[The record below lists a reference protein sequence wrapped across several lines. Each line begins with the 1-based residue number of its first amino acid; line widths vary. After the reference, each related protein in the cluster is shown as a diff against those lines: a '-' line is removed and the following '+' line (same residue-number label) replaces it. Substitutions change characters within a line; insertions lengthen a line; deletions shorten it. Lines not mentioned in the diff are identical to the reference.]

1 MLIRR
6 LSNKLCQRYVSR
18 SLSIKPSSILFD
30 EKKGSGT
37 HSNFPDFVEHWGP
50 QTFKNVGIGMTFSA
64 VGLMGIYGICQET
77 LIVDFLVAS
86 YLVIGYRDLNQ
97 KSHALLRNFPVLGN
111 VRFLFESVRPEI
123 RQYFIEADE
132 DGKPFDRNHRSLVY
146 QRAKSVVDTICFG
159 TRRDVYQTGYEFANH
174 SMFPAIVDHKNSRV
188 LIGGN
193 NPKCKQPYSA
203 SLLNI
208 SGMSYGALSDNAV
221 LALSTGAKLG
231 QFYHNTGEGGVSRFH
246 IEGGGDLVWNV
257 GTGYFG
263 CRNKDGTFSPEMF
276 QKTLNSCK
284 QIKMIEIKLSQGAKP
299 GHGGLLPGAKV
310 TKLIAEARGVESG
323 VDCHSPPNH
332 SSFSDSFG
340 LLNFVDKLRDL

>member
-1 MLIRR
+1 MVFVKVYYHL
-6 LSNKLCQRYVSR
+6 YV
-18 SLSIKPSSILFD
+18 IINITINIIFINIIIHYYYCK
-30 EKKGSGT
+30 
-37 HSNFPDFVEHWGP
+37 
-50 QTFKNVGIGMTFSA
+50 
-64 VGLMGIYGICQET
+64 ET
-77 LIVDFLVAS
+77 LIVDFLVGS

-97 KSHALLRNFPVLGN
+97 KTHALLRNFPVLGN

-159 TRRDVYQTGYEFANH
+159 TRRDVYATGYEFANH
-174 SMFPAIVDHKNSRV
+174 SMFPAVVDHKNSRV

-231 QFYHNTGEGGVSRFH
+231 GFYHNTGEGGVRY
-246 IEGGGDLVWNV
+246 I
-257 GTGYFG
+257 Y
-263 CRNKDGTFSPEMF
+263 CY
-276 QKTLNSCK
+276 
-284 QIKMIEIKLSQGAKP
+284 
-299 GHGGLLPGAKV
+299 
-310 TKLIAEARGVESG
+310 
-323 VDCHSPPNH
+323 
-332 SSFSDSFG
+332 
-340 LLNFVDKLRDL
+340 